1 MEAKNTVRGG
11 MGTLSD
17 TNTVTITTI
26 TPILS
31 YSTTYY
37 TSYYIILHK
46 RNQSEHYT
54 TLLAVEVEVVEE
66 VE

>member
-1 MEAKNTVRGG
+1 

-31 YSTTYY
+31 YPILQYNI
-37 TSYYIILHK
+37 SYHIILHK
-46 RNQSEHYT
+46 RNKPEHYT
-54 TLLAVEVEVVEE
+54 TLLAVKVEVVEE
-66 VE
+66 LE